1 MDVMDPIHKKYA
13 AFNEIMLEEYDPLEV
28 AAIMIVQGLGI
39 YKTTLDEHDYNK
51 IVDMISNRRESVR
64 KLC

>member
-1 MDVMDPIHKKYA
+1 MDVMDPIYKKYA
-13 AFNEIMLEEYDPLEV
+13 AFTEIMLEEYDTMEV

-39 YKTTLDEHDYNK
+39 YKTTLSDDDYHK
-51 IVDMISNRRESVR
+51 MVDMISSRRESVR